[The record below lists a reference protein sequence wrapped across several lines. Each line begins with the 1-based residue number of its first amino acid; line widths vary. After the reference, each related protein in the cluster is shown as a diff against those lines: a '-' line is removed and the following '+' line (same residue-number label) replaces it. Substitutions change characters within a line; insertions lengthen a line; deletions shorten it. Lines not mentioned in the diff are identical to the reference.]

1 MKLLVL
7 GAGRV
12 GSAMAIDLAKEDWF
26 DVAVADNDS
35 SALDRLTGRYPIAGI
50 SADLAAPA
58 QIEDIVG
65 EYDLVISA
73 VPGFM
78 GFETLRTLLG
88 AKKNVVDISFFPEDP
103 FELDRLAKDSD
114 VMAVVDC
121 GVAPGMS
128 NLLVGS
134 VDARL
139 ERTDRVLIYV
149 GGLPTV
155 RSWPSEYKAGFSP
168 IDVIEEYT
176 RPARLVSNG
185 KIAVRPALSDSER
198 IEIVGVGT
206 LEAFNTD
213 GLRTLIKTI
222 HAPFMVEKTLR
233 YPGHRERISL
243 LRDFGFF
250 DTDPIRVGQ
259 ATIRPIDFTSALL
272 IPQWQFMPGETELTV
287 MKILIDGVQD
297 GRPVRYT
304 YDMIDRYD
312 PETGTTSMARTTGYA
327 ATMVARLIA
336 EERFDG
342 KGIVPPEWIGR
353 DPEHVRFLLEGL
365 EQRGICYVESISSPE
380 D

>member
-26 DVAVADNDS
+26 DIAVADNDT
-35 SALDRLTGRYPIAGI
+35 SALESLTSRYPIEGV
-50 SADLAAPA
+50 SADLADRE
-58 QIEDIVG
+58 QIRRIVDG
-65 EYDLVISA
+65 YDLVISA

-78 GFETLRTLLG
+78 GFETLQSVL
-88 AKKNVVDISFFPEDP
+88 ACKKNVVDISFFPEDP
-103 FELDRLAKDSD
+103 FELDSLAKASD

-134 VDARL
+134 VDTRL
-139 ERTDRVLIYV
+139 ERTEQVLIYV

-185 KIAVRPALSDSER
+185 KVAVRPALSDPEQ
-198 IEIVGVGT
+198 IEIDNVGT

-222 HAPFMVEKTLR
+222 DAPFMVEKTLR
-233 YPGHRERISL
+233 YPGHRERIAL

-250 DTDPIRVGQ
+250 NTDPIQVGG
-259 ATIRPIDFTSALL
+259 TSIRPIDFTSTLL
-272 IPQWQFMPGETELTV
+272 IPQWKLLPGETELTV
-287 MKILIDGVQD
+287 MRILVDGVKD
-297 GRPVRYT
+297 GRRMRTT
-304 YDMIDRYD
+304 YEMMDRYD
-312 PETGTTSMARTTGYA
+312 PETQTTSMARTTGYA

-336 EERFDG
+336 EERLTG
-342 KGIVPPEWIGR
+342 RGILPPEWIGR
-353 DPEHVRFLLEGL
+353 DPEHVSFILEGL
-365 EQRGICYVESISSPE
+365 AQRGIHYTE
-380 D
+380 DIFPLDD

>member
-26 DVAVADNDS
+26 DVAIVDNDPT
-35 SALDRLTGRYPIAGI
+35 ALDRLTSHHPIEGI
-50 SADLAAPA
+50 HADLADPQQVERTVREA
-58 QIEDIVG
+58 
-65 EYDLVISA
+65 DLIISA

-78 GFETLRTLLG
+78 GFETLRAVLR
-88 AKKNVVDISFFPEDP
+88 AKKNVIDISFFPEDP
-103 FELDRLAKDSD
+103 FELDSLAKDAN

-128 NLLVGS
+128 NVLVGS
-134 VDARL
+134 VDAKL
-139 ERTDRVLIYV
+139 ERTERVLIYV

-185 KIAVRPALSDSER
+185 EIVVRSALSESER
-198 IEIVGVGT
+198 IEFAGIGT

-222 HAPFMVEKTLR
+222 DAPFMAEKTLR
-233 YPGHRERISL
+233 YPGHRERIAL

-250 DTDPIRVGQ
+250 DTTPIQVGV
-259 ATIRPIDFTSALL
+259 ASIRPIDFTSALL
-272 IPQWQFMPGETELTV
+272 IPQWKFLPGETELTV
-287 MKILIDGVQD
+287 MKILVDGVQD
-297 GRPVRYT
+297 GRRVRYS
-304 YDMIDRYD
+304 YDMMDRYD
-312 PETGTTSMARTTGYA
+312 PETETTSMARTTGYA
-327 ATMVARLIA
+327 ATMVARLVA
-336 EERFDG
+336 EERLDG
-342 KGIVPPEWIGR
+342 RGIVPPEWIGR
-353 DPEHVRFLLEGL
+353 DPEHVRFLLQGL
-365 EQRGICYVESISSPE
+365 EQRGIRYVESISSL
-380 D
+380 